1 MKMSLHLKLGNKVI
15 IAFVIVTLIA
25 IISTAIISYN
35 AARDALVSSAF
46 SRLASVREIQKSRI
60 EDYFKKIRAQIIT
73 YSEDRMI
80 VDAMKAFKKNFYS
93 IEKELALDNKALESL
108 DIKLRV
114 EYQNEFLKRVN
125 ENLENKVGLSRYL
138 PKNSTTRLLQHLY
151 IVENPQATGD
161 KHSLDAAP
169 DGSSYSK
176 THAGYHPIMRN
187 FLKKFGYHDIF
198 LVDNKTGYI
207 VYSVYKEMDYA
218 TSLLTGPY
226 KDSNIAEV
234 FRSTRDAAEADEIK
248 VADFQPYIPTYNA
261 PASFIAS
268 PVFDGG
274 EQIGVLIFEMPVDRI
289 NSIMTNNSRWLEAG
303 FGESGETYLVGDDST
318 LRNQTRF
325 LIEDQSAYIEALRQA
340 GLETRLVNKID
351 NISSAIG
358 LQPVKTKGVEAAQ
371 RGETGLDIFNDYRD
385 VPVLSAYAP
394 LDITGVDWVILNE
407 IDESEA
413 LAPAYQLRNTILMS
427 ALFLLAVSILIAL
440 WFSRTIIIRPIN
452 AMLTAAEDLRSG
464 EGDLTARIPDFGRDE
479 LGQTARSFNG
489 FLEKLHDVIYEIRD
503 SVQVL
508 TVASSEV
515 KSTAHSVSD
524 GASQQ
529 ASSVEETSAA
539 LEQMTA
545 SIGQNAE
552 SSKITDNIASKAATD
567 ARGGGKAV
575 EQTVS
580 AMKEIVEKISIIDDI
595 AYKTNLLS
603 LNAAIEAARAG
614 EHGKGFAVVAA
625 EVSKLA
631 ERSQVAA
638 KEIGELA
645 KKSTATAEGAG
656 ELLDAIVPGIEQTA
670 DLVQEIANASD
681 EQAGGVSQISEAMNL
696 VDQTTQKNAA
706 AAEELAAT
714 SEEMSNRI
722 VQVSRL
728 VSYFKVSEQG
738 KPAGSSRAS
747 EGTAATLTTDTVKDM
762 PVAASPKINKQDFEP
777 FE

>member
-1 MKMSLHLKLGNKVI
+1 MKMSLHLKLGNKVTL
-15 IAFVIVTLIA
+15 AFVIVTLIT
-25 IISTAIISYN
+25 IIFTAILSYN
-35 AARDALVSSAF
+35 AAHDALVSSAF
-46 SRLASVREIQKSRI
+46 SRLTSVREIQKSRI

-80 VDAMKAFKKNFYS
+80 VDAMKAFKKDFNS
-93 IEKELALDNKALESL
+93 IEKELAFSNKALASL
-108 DIKLRV
+108 DSKLRA
-114 EYQNEFLKRVN
+114 EYSNEFLKRLN
-125 ENLENKVGLSRYL
+125 NNLDTKVELNQYL
-138 PKNSTTRLLQHLY
+138 PQNSTTRLLQHLY
-151 IVENPQATGD
+151 IVENPEATGD
-161 KHSLDAAP
+161 KHNLDVAP
-169 DGSSYSK
+169 DGSNYSK
-176 THAGYHPIMRN
+176 THASYHPVIHN
-187 FLKKFGYHDIF
+187 FLKQFGYHDIF
-198 LVDNKTGYI
+198 LVDNKTGDI

-234 FRSTRDAAEADEIK
+234 FRSTRASAAADDIK
-248 VADFQPYIPTYNA
+248 IVDFKPYIPTFNA

-268 PVFDGG
+268 PIFDGN

-289 NSIMTNNSRWLEAG
+289 NNIMTNNNRWLEAG
-303 FGESGETYLVGDDST
+303 FGESGETYLVGEDLT

-325 LIEDQSAYIEALRQA
+325 LIEDKSAYIEVLRDS
-340 GLETRLVNKID
+340 GMDNKLVDKINK
-351 NISSAIG
+351 ISSAIG
-358 LQPVKTKGVEAAQ
+358 LQSIKSKGVKAAQ
-371 RGETGLDIFNDYRD
+371 QGESGEDIFNDYRN
-385 VPVLSAYAP
+385 VSVLSAYAP
-394 LDITGVDWVILNE
+394 LDIIGVNWVILNE

-413 LAPAYQLRNTILMS
+413 LAPAYELRNTILMS
-427 ALFLLAVSILIAL
+427 ALFLLLIATIIAL

-464 EGDLTARIPDFGRDE
+464 EGDLTARIPNFGEDE
-479 LGQTARSFNG
+479 LGQTARSLNG

-503 SVQVL
+503 SIQVL
-508 TVASSEV
+508 TVASTEV
-515 KSTAHSVSD
+515 KTTAHSVSD

-580 AMKEIVEKISIIDDI
+580 AMQEIVEKISIIDDI

-631 ERSQVAA
+631 ERSQIAA

-722 VQVSRL
+722 IQVSRL

-738 KPAGSSRAS
+738 ASSAPSTPLESAANPMAG
-747 EGTAATLTTDTVKDM
+747 EGSKG
-762 PVAASPKINKQDFEP
+762 VAGVPQPKINKQDFEP